1 MRKQLTKSFRV
12 ESDSWEKF
20 VKAAETYGATPSELL
35 RELVEN
41 VDGAMKGIENNRF
54 ESFKGDISRLI
65 RAEFSQLSPYQL
77 QRMANILL
85 KAARL
90 NSEYLEKGDASS

>member
-1 MRKQLTKSFRV
+1 MSKRLTKSFRV
-12 ESDSWEKF
+12 ESNSWEKF
-20 VKAAETYGATPSELL
+20 VKAAETYGATPAQLL

-54 ESFKGDISRLI
+54 ESFKGNMPRLL
-65 RAEFSQLSPYQL
+65 RTEFSQLSPYQL

-90 NSEYLEKGDASS
+90 NSEYSEKGDASS

>member
-1 MRKQLTKSFRV
+1 M
-12 ESDSWEKF
+12 
-20 VKAAETYGATPSELL
+20 KAAETYGATPSELL
-35 RELVEN
+35 RELVEH
-41 VDGAMKGIENNRF
+41 VDAAKNGIEDNRF

-90 NSEYLEKGDASS
+90 NSEYSEKGDASS